1 MGSESNSNSSSVS
14 SSEEKDQFGSNQV
27 RVGISRNQSKSK
39 NDLSNTKDKKQPSF
53 IIKHKSAHS
62 VACPNDSK
70 QKLTKY
76 RKSDLTN
83 ETSTKLSFYTTMK

>member
-1 MGSESNSNSSSVS
+1 MGNESNSNTSSVS

-27 RVGISRNQSKSK
+27 EVGISRNQSKSK

-53 IIKHKSAHS
+53 IIKHKSAHN
-62 VACPNDSK
+62 VAYPNDSK

-83 ETSTKLSFYTTMK
+83 ETSTKFPFNTTIK